1 MWLSSLLIWSVRNVT
16 FYYTVFV
23 LPLSVIQKH
32 YVLLQGFC
40 FNIERHSETLRFIT
54 RFLFWHWASFRNV
67 TFYYTVFVLTL
78 SVIQKH
84 YVLLHYFCF
93 AIERHSETLRF
104 ITRFLFWH
112 WASFRNVTFYYTVF
126 VLTLSVIQKRY
137 VLLHGFCFDI
147 ERHSETL
154 RFTTRFL
161 FWHWASFR
169 NITFYYT
176 VFVLT
181 LSVIQKRY
189 VLLHGFCFDI
199 ERHPETLRYIIW
211 FLFWHWASSRNVT
224 FYYTVFVLTLSVI
237 QKRYVLLHG
246 FCFDMER
253 HPEMLRFIIR
263 VFFCHGASS
272 RNVTFYYTFFV
283 LTLSVIQKRYV
294 LLHGFCFDIER
305 HPETLRFI
313 IRFLFWHWASF
324 RNVTFYYTVFVWTW
338 SVIQKR
344 YVLLHGFCFDIERHP
359 ETLRFITRFL
369 FWHWAS
375 FRNFT
380 FYYSVFVLTLSVI
393 QKRYVLLHGFCFDI
407 ERHPETLRFITL
419 FFFWHWA
426 SSRNATFY
434 YTFFFFD
441 IERHPETLRFITLF
455 LFWHWPSF
463 RNVTFYYTVFVLTL
477 SVIQKCYVLLHCFC
491 FDIERHPETLRFI
504 TRFLLWHW
512 ASFRNVTFYY
522 TVFVLTLSV
531 IQKRYVLLH
540 GFCFD
545 IEHHSETLHFIT
557 RFLFWHWASSRNA
570 TFYYTV
576 FVLTLS
582 VIQKRYVLLHC
593 FCLNM
598 KRHSETLR
606 FITRF
611 LFWHW
616 VSSRNVTFYY
626 TVFVLTLSVIQKLYV
641 LLHCF
646 CFDIERHPETLRFIT
661 LFLFWHWASFRN
673 FTFYYTVFVLT
684 LSVIQKRYVLLHC
697 FCFDIERHPETL
709 RFITRF
715 LLWHWASSRNVTFYY
730 TVFVLT
736 LSVIQ
741 KRYVLLHGFCFDIE
755 HHSETLHFITR
766 FLFWHWASS
775 RNATFYYTVFVL
787 TLSVIQ
793 KRYVLLHCFC
803 LNMKRHSETLSFI
816 TRFLFWHWASSRNV
830 TFYYTVFVL
839 TLSVIQKLYVL
850 LHCFC
855 FDIERHPETLRFI
868 TRFLFWHW
876 ASSRNPTFYYTV
888 FVLTLSVIQKRY
900 VLLHV
905 FFFWHWASSRNVT
918 FYYTVFVLT
927 LTIIQK
933 RYVLLHG
940 FCFDIERHPETLR
953 FITLFLFWH
962 WASSRNA
969 TFYYTVFALALS
981 IIQKRYVLLHC
992 FCFDIERHPE
1002 TLRFL
1007 TRFLFW
1013 HWASFRNFT
1022 FYYTVFVLTLSV
1034 IQKRYVLLHGFCF
1047 DIERH
1052 PETLRFITL
1061 FLFWHWASSRNAT
1074 FYYTF
1079 FFFDIERH
1087 PETLRFITLFL
1098 FWHWP
1103 SFRNVTF
1110 YYTVFVLTLS
1120 VIQKRY
1126 VLLHCFCFDIER
1138 HPETLRFITVFL
1150 LWHWASSR
1158 NVTFYYTVFV
1168 LTLSVIQKRYVLLHG
1183 FCFDI
1188 ERHPETLRFIT
1199 RFLFWHWASFRN
1211 VTFYYTVFVLP
1222 WSIIQKRYVLL
1233 HCFCFAMGRH
1243 SETLRFITL
1252 FLFWHWASFRNVT
1265 FYYTVFVLPWS
1276 VIQKRYV
1283 LLHGFCFAIERHSET
1298 LHFIIR
1304 FLFCHWA
1311 SFRNVT
1317 FYYTVFVLTLSV
1329 IQKRY
1334 VLLHGF
1340 CFAIERHPETLRFIT
1355 RFLFCHWA
1363 SFRNVTFYYTVFV
1376 LTLSVIQ
1383 KHYVLLHGFCFAM
1396 ERHSETLR
1404 FITRFLFCHWASFR
1418 NFTFY
1423 YTVFVLPWSVIQK
1436 RYVLLHGFCFAMGR
1450 HSETLRF
1457 ITLFLFW
1464 HWASFRNVTFYYTV
1478 FVLTLSVIQKRYVSL
1493 HGFCFAMERHSE
1505 TLRFITL
1512 FLFCHWASFRNV
1524 TFYYTV
1530 FVLPWSVNQKRYLLL
1545 HGFCFAIERHSE
1557 TLHFIIRFLFCH
1569 WASFRNVT
1577 FYYTVFVLTLS
1588 VIQKRYVLLH
1598 CFCFA
1603 IERHPETLRFIT
1615 RFLFCHWASF
1625 RNVTFYY
1632 TVFVLPLSVIQKRYV
1647 LLHGF
1652 CFDIE
1657 RHSETLRF
1665 ITRFLFCHGASF
1677 RNVTFYYTVFVLT
1690 LSVIQKRYV
1699 LLHGFCFAME
1709 RHSETLR
1716 FIKRIL
1722 ILCLYIQRVYI
1733 YIWSLITI
1741 NDHGRSTWLCIVC
1754 GSCLFCSFTLVCVL
1768 LLVLYLGRA

>member
-40 FNIERHSETLRFIT
+40 FDIERHSETLRFIT

-126 VLTLSVIQKRY
+126 VLTLSVIQKLY

-161 FWHWASFR
+161 FWHGASFR

-211 FLFWHWASSRNVT
+211 FLFWHWASSRNAT
-224 FYYTVFVLTLSVI
+224 FYYTVFVLTWSVI
-237 QKRYVLLHG
+237 QKCYVLLYG
-246 FCFDMER
+246 F
-253 HPEMLRFIIR
+253 
-263 VFFCHGASS
+263 FFAM
-272 RNVTFYYTFFV
+272 
-283 LTLSVIQKRYV
+283 
-294 LLHGFCFDIER
+294 ER

-324 RNVTFYYTVFVWTW
+324 RNVTFYYTVFV
-338 SVIQKR
+338 
-344 YVLLHGFCFDIERHP
+344 
-359 ETLRFITRFL
+359 
-369 FWHWAS
+369 
-375 FRNFT
+375 
-380 FYYSVFVLTLSVI
+380 LTLSVI
-393 QKRYVLLHGFCFDI
+393 QKRYVLLYGFCFDI
-407 ERHPETLRFITL
+407 ERH
-419 FFFWHWA
+419 
-426 SSRNATFY
+426 S
-434 YTFFFFD
+434 
-441 IERHPETLRFITLF
+441 ETLRFITLF
-455 LFWHWPSF
+455 LFGH
-463 RNVTFYYTVFVLTL
+463 
-477 SVIQKCYVLLHCFC
+477 
-491 FDIERHPETLRFI
+491 E
-504 TRFLLWHW
+504 

-545 IEHHSETLHFIT
+545 IERHSEILRFITVFLFWHWASSRNVTFYYMVFVLTLSVIQKRYVLLHCFCFDIERHPEMLRFITRFFFLTLSVIQKRYVLLHCFCFDIDHHSETLRFIT

-582 VIQKRYVLLHC
+582 VIQKRYVLLHG
-593 FCLNM
+593 
-598 KRHSETLR
+598 
-606 FITRF
+606 
-611 LFWHW
+611 
-616 VSSRNVTFYY
+616 
-626 TVFVLTLSVIQKLYV
+626 
-641 LLHCF
+641 F
-646 CFDIERHPETLRFIT
+646 CFGIERHSETLRFIT

-684 LSVIQKRYVLLHC
+684 LSVIQKRYVLLHGFC
-697 FCFDIERHPETL
+697 FDMERHSETLRFITRFLFWHWASFRNVTFYYTVFVLTLSVIQKRYVILYGFCFDIERHPETL
-709 RFITRF
+709 RFITLF
-715 LLWHWASSRNVTFYY
+715 LFWHWASSRNATFYYTVFVLTWSVIQKCYVLLYGFFFAMERHPETLRFIIRFLFWHWASFRNVTFYYTVFVLTLSVIQKRYVLLYGFCFDIERHSETLRFITLFLFGHEASFRNVTFYY

-755 HHSETLHFITR
+755 RHSETLRFITVFLFWHWASSRNVTFYYTVFVLTLSVIQKRYVLLHCFCFDIERHPEMLRFITRFFFLTLSVIQKRYVLLHCFCFDIDHHSETLRFITR

-793 KRYVLLHCFC
+793 KRYVLLHGFCFGIE
-803 LNMKRHSETLSFI
+803 RHPETLRFI

-839 TLSVIQKLYVL
+839 TLS
-850 LHCFC
+850 
-855 FDIERHPETLRFI
+855 
-868 TRFLFWHW
+868 
-876 ASSRNPTFYYTV
+876 
-888 FVLTLSVIQKRY
+888 
-900 VLLHV
+900 
-905 FFFWHWASSRNVT
+905 
-918 FYYTVFVLT
+918 
-927 LTIIQK
+927 IIQK
-933 RYVLLHG
+933 RYILLHG
-940 FCFDIERHPETLR
+940 FCFDIERHPETLC
-953 FITLFLFWH
+953 FII
-962 WASSRNA
+962 R
-969 TFYYTVFALALS
+969 
-981 IIQKRYVLLHC
+981 
-992 FCFDIERHPE
+992 
-1002 TLRFL
+1002 
-1007 TRFLFW
+1007 
-1013 HWASFRNFT
+1013 
-1022 FYYTVFVLTLSV
+1022 
-1034 IQKRYVLLHGFCF
+1034 
-1047 DIERH
+1047 
-1052 PETLRFITL
+1052 
-1061 FLFWHWASSRNAT
+1061 
-1074 FYYTF
+1074 
-1079 FFFDIERH
+1079 
-1087 PETLRFITLFL
+1087 
-1098 FWHWP
+1098 
-1103 SFRNVTF
+1103 
-1110 YYTVFVLTLS
+1110 
-1120 VIQKRY
+1120 
-1126 VLLHCFCFDIER
+1126 
-1138 HPETLRFITVFL
+1138 
-1150 LWHWASSR
+1150 
-1158 NVTFYYTVFV
+1158 
-1168 LTLSVIQKRYVLLHG
+1168 
-1183 FCFDI
+1183 
-1188 ERHPETLRFIT
+1188 
-1199 RFLFWHWASFRN
+1199 
-1211 VTFYYTVFVLP
+1211 
-1222 WSIIQKRYVLL
+1222 
-1233 HCFCFAMGRH
+1233 
-1243 SETLRFITL
+1243 

-1298 LHFIIR
+1298 LRFITR
-1304 FLFCHWA
+1304 FLFCHGA
-1311 SFRNVT
+1311 STRNVT
-1317 FYYTVFVLTLSV
+1317 FYYTVFVLPLSV

-1334 VLLHGF
+1334 ILLYGF
-1340 CFAIERHPETLRFIT
+1340 CFAI
-1355 RFLFCHWA
+1355 
-1363 SFRNVTFYYTVFV
+1363 
-1376 LTLSVIQ
+1376 
-1383 KHYVLLHGFCFAM
+1383 

-1404 FITRFLFCHWASFR
+1404 FITRFLFW
-1418 NFTFY
+1418 
-1423 YTVFVLPWSVIQK
+1423 
-1436 RYVLLHGFCFAMGR
+1436 
-1450 HSETLRF
+1450 
-1457 ITLFLFW
+1457 
-1464 HWASFRNVTFYYTV
+1464 
-1478 FVLTLSVIQKRYVSL
+1478 
-1493 HGFCFAMERHSE
+1493 
-1505 TLRFITL
+1505 
-1512 FLFCHWASFRNV
+1512 
-1524 TFYYTV
+1524 
-1530 FVLPWSVNQKRYLLL
+1530 
-1545 HGFCFAIERHSE
+1545 
-1557 TLHFIIRFLFCH
+1557 
-1569 WASFRNVT
+1569 
-1577 FYYTVFVLTLS
+1577 
-1588 VIQKRYVLLH
+1588 
-1598 CFCFA
+1598 
-1603 IERHPETLRFIT
+1603 
-1615 RFLFCHWASF
+1615 HWASF

-1652 CFDIE
+1652 CFAIE

-1665 ITRFLFCHGASF
+1665 ITRFLFCHWASF

-1716 FIKRIL
+1716 FITRFLFWHWASFRNATFYYTVFVLPWSVIQKRYVL
-1722 ILCLYIQRVYI
+1722 LNGFWYCVYIYNVCI

-1741 NDHGRSTWLCIVC
+1741 NDHGRSTWLCVVC